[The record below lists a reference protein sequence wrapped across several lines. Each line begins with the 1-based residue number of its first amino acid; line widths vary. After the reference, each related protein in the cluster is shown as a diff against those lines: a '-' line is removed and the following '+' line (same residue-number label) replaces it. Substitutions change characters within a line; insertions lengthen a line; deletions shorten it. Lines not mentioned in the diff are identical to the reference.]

1 MSQMLVSKT
10 RLMSESKS
18 RFMEKLDHS
27 LFLVLVSDM
36 YQVLKVSL
44 SSYSTLDIDVFVTLI
59 SGKTCLLEAKPLRS
73 KSKND
78 QTLESDLLSLQ
89 PNLGSRRGLSV
100 QSF

>member
-27 LFLVLVSDM
+27 LFLVLGLVSDM

-44 SSYSTLDIDVFVTLI
+44 SSYSTLDIDVFIALI

-78 QTLESDLLSLQ
+78 Q
-89 PNLGSRRGLSV
+89 V
-100 QSF
+100 